1 MADLPLIPQ
10 RRPQPNV
17 YTVLVVVSALLL
29 LVGSVLVALRNQEV
43 TTDSPFTY
51 LGSR

>member
-17 YTVLVVVSALLL
+17 YTVLLVACALLL
-29 LVGSVLVALRNQEV
+29 LAGSAIVALKNVELTGQG
-43 TTDSPFTY
+43 PFDY
-51 LGSR
+51 LAK

>member
-17 YTVLVVVSALLL
+17 YTVLVVASALLL
-29 LVGSVLVALRNQEV
+29 LAGSVLVALRNQQL
-43 TTDSPFTY
+43 TGAGPFEY
-51 LGSR
+51 QAR

>member
-29 LVGSVLVALRNQEV
+29 LAGSVLVALKNQEI
-43 TTDSPFTY
+43 TGMGPFDY
-51 LGSR
+51 LAK